1 MTEVF
6 VKTKRTAL
14 SWDAEF
20 KPFVREVE
28 EHLERMTGANTVS
41 NTDLFMLCLA
51 VGFEMNKVRDVPPR
65 KSDAVRISYLKE
77 PHLAIMKSVALSQT
91 QDHMILMNED
101 KVYDIVEQF
110 AAGGLEILATQMR
123 TQINFE
129 TYLSKLLYESI
140 KNFSSGKSS
149 LMNT

>member
-1 MTEVF
+1 MTESL

-14 SWDAEF
+14 SWDPEF
-20 KPFVREVE
+20 KPIVRDLE
-28 EHLERMTGANTVS
+28 EYLERMTGANSVS

-51 VGFEMNKVRDVPPR
+51 VGFEMNKLREVPPR

-77 PHLAIMKSVALSQT
+77 PHLAIMKSVALTQT
-91 QDHMILMNED
+91 QNHMVLMNED

-110 AAGGLEILATQMR
+110 AAGGLEILSIQMQTQV
-123 TQINFE
+123 NFE

-140 KNFSSGKSS
+140 KKFSS
-149 LMNT
+149 NFAH

>member
-1 MTEVF
+1 MTETLI
-6 VKTKRTAL
+6 KTKRTAL
-14 SWDAEF
+14 SWDPEF
-20 KPFVREVE
+20 KPIVKDLE
-28 EHLERMTGANTVS
+28 EYLERMTGANGVS

-51 VGFEMNKVRDVPPR
+51 VGFEMNKVREVPPR

-91 QDHMILMNED
+91 QNHLILMNED

-110 AAGGLEILATQMR
+110 AAGGLEILAIQMQTQV
-123 TQINFE
+123 NFE

-140 KNFSSGKSS
+140 KKF
-149 LMNT
+149 NTAQTH

>member
-1 MTEVF
+1 MTETLI
-6 VKTKRTAL
+6 KTKRTAL
-14 SWDAEF
+14 SWDPEF
-20 KPFVREVE
+20 KPVVKDLE
-28 EHLERMTGANTVS
+28 EYLERMTGANAVS

-51 VGFEMNKVRDVPPR
+51 VGFEMNKVREVPPR

-91 QDHMILMNED
+91 QDHLILMNED

-110 AAGGLEILATQMR
+110 AAGGLEILAIQMQTQV
-123 TQINFE
+123 NFE

-140 KNFSSGKSS
+140 KKFSSTQ
-149 LMNT
+149 NY